1 MPTTRDSNGHIKN
14 APAAYQIVQAKVGGQ
29 LCRILSDGGSGKS
42 YISREHGSKLT
53 PKPISSENSLIGT
66 VNGEMEVTCPI
77 YKLQVKGIG

>member
-1 MPTTRDSNGHIKN
+1 MQNPFGWW
-14 APAAYQIVQAKVGGQ
+14 Q
-29 LCRILSDGGSGKS
+29 
-42 YISREHGSKLT
+42 REVIHGSKLT